1 MSRKRY
7 LVQYVVVGDKWKV
20 ESFSGRGDAMIR
32 AEQLLITEGQLVI
45 VDRLHKS
52 KVDWPLKKTRRSK
65 SRRKAAPAPA
75 SRPSGSGTS
84 KRR

>member
-1 MSRKRY
+1 MSLKRY

-20 ESFSGRGDAMIR
+20 ESFGRRGDAMIR
-32 AEQLLITEGQLVI
+32 AEQLLITDGQSVI
-45 VDRLHKS
+45 VDRLY
-52 KVDWPLKKTRRSK
+52 LKKTRRSHR
-65 SRRKAAPAPA
+65 RRKAAPAPA